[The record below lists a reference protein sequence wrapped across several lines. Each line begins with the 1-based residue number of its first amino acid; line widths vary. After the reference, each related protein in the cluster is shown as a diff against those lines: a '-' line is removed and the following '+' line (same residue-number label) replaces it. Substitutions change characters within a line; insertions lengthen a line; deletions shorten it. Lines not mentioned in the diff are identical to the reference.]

1 MHDTP
6 VDAWLERGRA
16 LVLRGDSAGAFA
28 VFAEACEVHPQSVDL
43 ACALA
48 GLLWQARQPAEAE
61 ARLRR
66 VLERHPD
73 AAAATFLLAKIL
85 REQGR
90 MLALESVVRAW
101 SAAANPAVGEWIQ
114 AIELLDDCGR
124 KHAASDLVEQAIA
137 QGSADARLHAYAGML
152 ATQLGDFE
160 RAREHYVFALAHD
173 ARALDWQSAYGLAS
187 SKRYVD
193 GDDPDFDLLRGFL
206 QRPDLG
212 TAARA
217 SVLFALGKASDD
229 IGDVREAAAA
239 LREANAL
246 VDAGAGF
253 STKQWRRVVSSRLD
267 AKPMSPLTVARDD
280 FNPIF
285 IVGMP
290 RSGTTLVAEW
300 LARHPHACNRGEL
313 NWIAQL
319 AHEFAHAPRAGQ
331 SALVHA
337 AHTYV
342 QQVRQDDTPARWFI
356 DKQPLNFLH
365 IDLIAALFPNARIVH
380 CERSARDT
388 ALSVWMQYFAGH
400 AQDFAYDFQHI
411 AAVMQ
416 GCERLLAAAR
426 KRYPQQIRSVRYES
440 FVADPAAQVRELADW
455 IGLPAHDWNIVPEAR
470 RVISTSSAW
479 QARQPV
485 HARSVGR
492 WKAYAEV
499 LPELL
504 MFAQ

>member
-1 MHDTP
+1 MHHTP
-6 VDAWLERGRA
+6 ADAWLERGRA
-16 LVLRGDSAGAFA
+16 LVLSGDSAGALA
-28 VFAEACEVHPQSVDL
+28 LFAEACAEHPDSAEL

-48 GLLWQARQPAEAE
+48 GLHWQAKRADEAE
-61 ARLRR
+61 ALLRTA
-66 VLERHPD
+66 LAHHPD
-73 AAAATFLLAKIL
+73 SVAVAFLLAKVL

-90 MLALESVVRAW
+90 MLAVETVMRTW
-101 SAAANPAVGEWIQ
+101 SAAAKPSVGEWIQ

-124 KHAASDLVEQAIA
+124 KQAASDLAEQAIS
-137 QGSADARLHAYAGML
+137 QGSSDARLHAYAGML

-160 RAREHYVFALAHD
+160 RARERYLFALGND
-173 ARALDWQSAYGLAS
+173 DRALEWQSAYGLAS
-187 SKRYVD
+187 SKRYNS
-193 GDDPDFDLLRGFL
+193 GDDPDFDLLRGYL
-206 QRPDLG
+206 LRPGLSDG
-212 TAARA
+212 ARA
-217 SVLFALGKASDD
+217 SVLFALGKANDD

-239 LREANAL
+239 LRAANAL
-246 VDAGAGF
+246 VGAGAGF
-253 STKQWRRVVSSRLD
+253 SAKQWRRVVSARLD
-267 AKPMSPLTVARDD
+267 AKPLTPLTVARDD
-280 FNPIF
+280 FTPVF
-285 IVGMP
+285 IIGMP
-290 RSGTTLVAEW
+290 RSGTTLVAEG
-300 LARHPHACNRGEL
+300 LARHPDVCNRGEL
-313 NWIAQL
+313 NGIAQL

-337 AHTYV
+337 AHAYV
-342 QQVRQDDTPARWFI
+342 QQVRQDDTSARWFI

-365 IDLIAALFPNARIVH
+365 IDLIAALFPNARIIH
-380 CERSARDT
+380 CERSPRDT
-388 ALSVWMQYFAGH
+388 ALSIWMQYFAGR

-416 GCERLLAAAR
+416 GCERLLAVAR

-440 FVADPAAQVRELADW
+440 FVTDPVVQVRELADW
-455 IGLPAHDWNIVPEAR
+455 IGLPAHDWNIVPEVR

-504 MFAQ
+504 AFDE